1 MNWGFLLLYSM
12 PIDIETSYIH
22 NVTRLIGYEFIY
34 YIGKLVAELH
44 DKEYQE
50 NYVLKENQRGLS
62 ISVDD
67 VMFITDTLFLTSDDD
82 YIMRVWDINSGNRIY
97 TYIVKFI

>member
-1 MNWGFLLLYSM
+1 M

-22 NVTRLIGYEFIY
+22 NVTRLIAYEFIY

>member
-1 MNWGFLLLYSM
+1 M
-12 PIDIETSYIH
+12 PIDVETSYPLD
-22 NVTRLIGYEFIY
+22 RLWIY
-34 YIGKLVAELH
+34 LLGKLVAELH

-82 YIMRVWDINSGNRIY
+82 YIMRVWDINSGNRRY
-97 TYIVKFI
+97 TYIVKLI